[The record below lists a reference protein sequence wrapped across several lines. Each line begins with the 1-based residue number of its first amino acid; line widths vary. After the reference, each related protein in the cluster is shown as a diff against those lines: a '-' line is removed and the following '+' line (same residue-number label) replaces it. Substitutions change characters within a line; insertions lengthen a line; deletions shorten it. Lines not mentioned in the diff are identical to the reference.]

1 LKQVIAFSLVSVL
14 VEFAWTNF
22 SAYPLETDFGSTA
35 NSDNEILLM
44 LGNDSTSVSG
54 SASVSIV
61 PGSSSPNNGK
71 FFVPNLLNISAG
83 TTVTWTNGDLTSY
96 KSFEV
101 EQLHTITSGS
111 LESRNIGIDFD
122 SGFLAAGKTFQHT
135 FVSTGTF
142 DYFCTIH
149 PFMTGKVVVG

>member
-1 LKQVIAFSLVSVL
+1 MA
-14 VEFAWTNF
+14 FAWKNF
-22 SAYPLETDFGSTA
+22 TAYPLESDFGSTA

-44 LGNDSTSVSG
+44 KGNDLTLVSD

-61 PGSSSPNNGK
+61 PGSSSPINGK
-71 FFVPNLLNISAG
+71 FFVPNLLNISTG

-101 EQLHTITSGS
+101 EQPHTVTFGS
-111 LESRNIGIDFD
+111 LESRNIGIAFD
-122 SGFLAAGKTFQHT
+122 SGFLAAGKTFQLT
-135 FVSTGTF
+135 FNSTGTF

-149 PFMTGKVVVG
+149 PFMTGKVIVS

>member
-1 LKQVIAFSLVSVL
+1 VFPWHLLGRI
-14 VEFAWTNF
+14 F
-22 SAYPLETDFGSTA
+22 SAYPLETDLGSTA
-35 NSDNEILLM
+35 NSDNKILLM
-44 LGNDSTSVSG
+44 MGNDLTSVSG

-71 FFVPNLLNISAG
+71 FFAPNLLNISTG

-101 EQLHTITSGS
+101 EQLHTVTSGS
-111 LESRNIGIDFD
+111 LENRNIGIDFD

-142 DYFCTIH
+142 DYFCTINFLSPCC
-149 PFMTGKVVVG
+149 PFL

>member
-1 LKQVIAFSLVSVL
+1 
-14 VEFAWTNF
+14 
-22 SAYPLETDFGSTA
+22 
-35 NSDNEILLM
+35 M
-44 LGNDSTSVSG
+44 GNDLTSVSG

-71 FFVPNLLNISAG
+71 FFAPNLLNISTG

-101 EQLHTITSGS
+101 EQLHTVTSGS
-111 LESRNIGIDFD
+111 LESRNIGIAFD
-122 SGFLAAGKTFQHT
+122 SGFLAAGETFQHT

-149 PFMTGKVVVG
+149 PFMTGKVIVG

>member
-1 LKQVIAFSLVSVL
+1 MA
-14 VEFAWTNF
+14 FAWTNF
-22 SAYPLETDFGSTA
+22 SAYPLETEFGSTA
-35 NSDNEILLM
+35 FSDNERLLM
-44 LGNDSTSVSG
+44 PGKDSTSVHG
-54 SASVSIV
+54 GASVSIV
-61 PGSSSPNNGK
+61 PGSSSPSNGK
-71 FFVPNLLNISAG
+71 FFVPSILNISMG
-83 TTVTWTNGDLTSY
+83 TTVTWTNGDLTLY

-101 EQLHTITSGS
+101 EQLHTVSSGS
-111 LESRNIGIDFD
+111 LESGNIGIDFD

>member
-1 LKQVIAFSLVSVL
+1 MEVIAFPLVSDV
-14 VEFAWTNF
+14 VAITWTNF
-22 SAYPLETDFGSTA
+22 SAYPSETDFGSIA

-44 LGNDSTSVSG
+44 PENDSISVSG

-61 PGSSSPNNGK
+61 PGASSTNNGK

-83 TTVTWTNGDLTSY
+83 TMVTWTNGDLTSY

-101 EQLHTITSGS
+101 KQLHTVTSGS
-111 LESRNIGIDFD
+111 LENRNIGIDFD

-142 DYFCTIH
+142 EYFCTIH
-149 PFMTGKVVVG
+149 PYMTGKVFVG

>member
-1 LKQVIAFSLVSVL
+1 VFPWHLLGRIFSD
-14 VEFAWTNF
+14 
-22 SAYPLETDFGSTA
+22 YPLESDFGSTT

-44 LGNDSTSVSG
+44 MGNDLTSVWG
-54 SASVSIV
+54 SASISIV

-83 TTVTWTNGDLTSY
+83 TMVTWTNGDLTSH

-101 EQLHTITSGS
+101 KQLHTVTSGS
-111 LESRNIGIDFD
+111 LENRNIGIDFD

-142 DYFCTIH
+142 EYFCTIH
-149 PFMTGKVVVG
+149 PYMTGKVVVG